1 MNPRELLHALRL
13 FRRTPTATTVAL
25 LSIAI
30 TVGATAVVF
39 TAVKIG
45 IDCAAALPGRRPLG
59 PIAHRIQ
66 TREIASGL
74 GGLERHAGSRPI
86 FPDVPGHRASITTPF
101 SICQA
106 MEACRLKRYM
116 A

>member
-39 TAVKIG
+39 TAVRSVLIAPLPYLDAGHLVQLRTEYKLGKSQADWVAWSDMQDLAHI
-45 IDCAAALPGRRPLG
+45 PGR
-59 PIAHRIQ
+59 
-66 TREIASGL
+66 
-74 GGLERHAGSRPI
+74 SRPS
-86 FPDVPGHRASITTPF
+86 GSITTPF
-101 SICQA
+101 SIFQP
-106 MEACRLKRYM
+106 MEACRLRRYM